1 MEKYLPYIVSVVC
14 SVIAGL
20 SSYIVSRRQFKAD
33 MKRLEKQY
41 ELDLE
46 KEREKFKMEKERME
60 LEQKHQLELKQK
72 EFEVQLG
79 SEFVSTM
86 TKEYFRTPAGQ
97 AQMRNAAQK
106 KKH

>member
-1 MEKYLPYIVSVVC
+1 MEKYLPYIVSVFC

-60 LEQKHQLELKQK
+60 LEHRHQLELKQK
-72 EFEVQLG
+72 ELEAQLG
-79 SEFVSTM
+79 TDILSTM
-86 TKEYFRTPAGQ
+86 AKEYVRSPAGQ
-97 AQMRNAAQK
+97 AQMRNAGSK